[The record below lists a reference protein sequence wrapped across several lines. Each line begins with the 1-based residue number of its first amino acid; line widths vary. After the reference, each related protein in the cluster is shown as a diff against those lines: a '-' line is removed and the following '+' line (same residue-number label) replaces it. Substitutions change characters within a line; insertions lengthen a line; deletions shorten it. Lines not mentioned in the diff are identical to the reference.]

1 MLNLIRGEFRKIFTS
16 KSLIVFLAIPV
27 GLSLLSMASERILF
41 EVVNSISEGEKV
53 VYTTDLGYVL
63 LSSVAQD
70 AFFIVMSV
78 FLAIWNVK
86 DYSTGS
92 IRNMLAR
99 GCTRTN
105 IYFAK
110 YLVSMVTVVMY
121 TVVNTLFSVLFSF
134 IFSKVIGTLTVEILG
149 LYLLDI
155 FMVIAI
161 ATTYFSVI
169 MMFQKLA
176 PAIIINLVSGGV
188 FGVILTIIQEVFIKN
203 DKINLNTLALETI
216 IQRLPVKV
224 LTEQTSS
231 QGGSLTQV
239 LAQISDQLMKPFEV
253 NSTFILHMNIV
264 CVFYIAI
271 FLTVGF
277 LVIRKK
283 EY

>member
-110 YLVSMVTVVMY
+110 YLVSMVMVVMY

-188 FGVILTIIQEVFIKN
+188 LGIIISIIQEVFIKN
-203 DKINLNTLALETI
+203 EKINLNTLALETI

-224 LTEQTSS
+224 LSEQTSS

>member
-110 YLVSMVTVVMY
+110 YLVSMVMVVMY

-231 QGGSLTQV
+231 KGGSLTQV
-239 LAQISDQLMKPFEV
+239 IAQLSDQLMSPFEV

>member
-110 YLVSMVTVVMY
+110 YLVSMVMVVMY

-188 FGVILTIIQEVFIKN
+188 LGIIISIIQEVFIKN
-203 DKINLNTLALETI
+203 EKINLNTLALETI

-224 LTEQTSS
+224 LSEQTSS
-231 QGGSLTQV
+231 KGGSLTQV

>member
-110 YLVSMVTVVMY
+110 YLVSMVMVVMY

-188 FGVILTIIQEVFIKN
+188 LGIIISIIQEVFIKN

>member
-110 YLVSMVTVVMY
+110 YLVSMVMVVMY

-188 FGVILTIIQEVFIKN
+188 LGIIISIIQEVFIKN
-203 DKINLNTLALETI
+203 EKINLNTLALETI

>member
-41 EVVNSISEGEKV
+41 EVLNSISDGEKA

-92 IRNMLAR
+92 IRNMLSR

-134 IFSKVIGTLTVEILG
+134 MFSKVVGTVTINIFG

-155 FMVIAI
+155 FMVLAI

-176 PAIIINLVSGGV
+176 PAIIVNLVSGGV
-188 FGVILTIIQEVFIKN
+188 FGVILTIVQEVFIKN

-231 QGGSLTQV
+231 QGGSLTQ
-239 LAQISDQLMKPFEV
+239 LIAQLSDQLMRPFEV

-264 CVFYIAI
+264 CVMYIAI
-271 FLTVGF
+271 FLTIGF